1 MRVLSCPRPLAVTSL
16 AVGML
21 SGNHP
26 STTPAP
32 ARRKRVTSN
41 LYGVSMTAPVK
52 KNPSGRAIRAEFVRA
67 GSDHL
72 QAKSK
77 ATATLNTLALLLVPS
92 DESRWHFHH
101 ADKVREQIGPG
112 EGYSL
117 SPR

>member
-67 GSDHL
+67 GGGRGAGGGGAQTPAEKDADELLSTTI
-72 QAKSK
+72 ATTYEGTK
-77 ATATLNTLALLLVPS
+77 ACGL
-92 DESRWHFHH
+92 
-101 ADKVREQIGPG
+101 
-112 EGYSL
+112 
-117 SPR
+117 